1 MAVVVRSLPEGT
13 PFWQLPPSHRVE
25 LLKLKDPERIETV
38 AQKALD
44 RGMTVRKLREVAK
57 KQARRTRSTRGR
69 KPLPE
74 VLKALRRCVKLMRDE
89 ETGRLGFRR
98 SDIDE
103 LDEEQGKEAAEL
115 AENLHRRAGELAKLL
130 GVE

>member
-1 MAVVVRSLPEGT
+1 
-13 PFWQLPPSHRVE
+13 
-25 LLKLKDPERIETV
+25 
-38 AQKALD
+38 
-44 RGMTVRKLREVAK
+44 
-57 KQARRTRSTRGR
+57 
-69 KPLPE
+69 
-74 VLKALRRCVKLMRDE
+74 MRDE
-89 ETGRLGFRR
+89 ETGRLAFRR